1 MLAVKDAHQTTTG
14 NVVVTDEKDNAWTL
28 KRDWLGTS
36 MTRNEQLAEA
46 ISLFTKGTLMAFEGY
61 DEDRHGSLLGGGI
74 ICLSR

>member
-14 NVVVTDEKDNAWTL
+14 NVVVRDEEGNAWVL
-28 KRDWLGTS
+28 RKDWLNSS

-46 ISLFTKGTLMAFEGY
+46 ISLFTKGTRMAFEKY
-61 DEDRHGSLLGGGI
+61 YTDRHGLLGGGI